1 MITELIALLTDA
13 PTLCLLATALLTAA
27 YSSYRANDTFF
38 KRTTSNGT
46 STTSSPSEQFVDEN
60 RRLLEGSTAIA
71 FPVIATISIV
81 FLFFFIHSIGVIL
94 TLLSTFSSVFAVMF
108 FLWPLAELLV
118 SRLRALGVVVHTHT
132 TEAFIVVSTGLF
144 IIFAWLFTGNWIPNN
159 IIGIS
164 LCVLFASLCKVPN
177 LKVTCLLFAGLFVYD
192 IFFVFF
198 SEKVFGRNV
207 MVEVAT
213 SAPTN
218 PIAALADF
226 LHLPFKPVQNLALP
240 AKLIVPAGRDEYA
253 ILGLGDIILPQI
265 LLTYLLEL
273 DLLRPGQARSW
284 RNGYFFRA
292 VLAYAFALFMSFY
305 CNFVFRNA
313 QPALLY
319 IVPALLFTTLL
330 YARSLNEVSIVW
342 DGLHHRTQQVVN
354 ETIIEQQDSGK
365 DLETTAL
372 VP

>member
-13 PTLCLLATALLTAA
+13 PTLFLLTTAFLTAA
-27 YSSYRANDTFF
+27 YSSYRANDVLF
-38 KRTTSNGT
+38 KRTASNGT
-46 STTSSPSEQFVDEN
+46 SVASSISEQFVDEN

-81 FLFFFIHSIGVIL
+81 FLFFFIHSVGVIL
-94 TLLSTFSSVFAVMF
+94 TLLSTFSSIFSVMF
-108 FLWPLAELLV
+108 FLWPFAEVLV
-118 SRLRALGVVVHTHT
+118 CRLRALGILVPTHS
-132 TEAFIVVSTGLF
+132 TEAFLVISTGLF

-218 PIAALADF
+218 PIAAIADF
-226 LHLPFKPVQNLALP
+226 LHLPFKPVKHLALP
-240 AKLIVPAGRDEYA
+240 AKLMVPAGKDEFA
-253 ILGLGDIILPQI
+253 ILGLGDIILPEI
-265 LLTYLLEL
+265 LLTYLLEV

-292 VLAYAFALFMSFY
+292 VLAYAFAIFISFY
-305 CNFVFRNA
+305 CNFVFQNA

-319 IVPALLFTTLL
+319 IVPALLLTTLF
-330 YARSLNEVSIVW
+330 YARSLNEVSVIW
-342 DGLHHRTQQVVN
+342 GGLHNRTQQLVH
-354 ETIIEQQDSGK
+354 ETAIEQEESGK